1 MDSIEQVGENER
13 WTTAEK
19 KVARRAFDQALER
32 HLSAII
38 AEAKR
43 MMANVAN
50 PSDLWRV
57 EAYLTE
63 SRQTVDRIYQ
73 FRHSDLLRVFSPL
86 MRDEWLSEADLV
98 GCNPRR
104 LPTLNEAQKACAE
117 CSANRPKVPH
127 RCSGIQLS
135 QGFDSD
141 SIIHGCAES
150 LRKSVLRS
158 LCKYAMYSMPIFC
171 LNLIPACFSMFF
183 NVPIGISRTVCGT
196 AALVVK
202 SL

>member
-1 MDSIEQVGENER
+1 MDSIEQFGENVM
-13 WTTAEK
+13 WTAAEK

-73 FRHSDLLRVFSPL
+73 FRYSDLLRVFSVL

-98 GCNPRR
+98 GLQPEKITDIKRSAEGLRR
-104 LPTLNEAQKACAE
+104 
-117 CSANRPKVPH
+117 
-127 RCSGIQLS
+127 
-135 QGFDSD
+135 
-141 SIIHGCAES
+141 
-150 LRKSVLRS
+150 
-158 LCKYAMYSMPIFC
+158 
-171 LNLIPACFSMFF
+171 MF
-183 NVPIGISRTVCGT
+183 RE
-196 AALVVK
+196 
-202 SL
+202 